1 MRPPSVSRVAIGR
14 NALARNTGWM
24 TLAQIVRL
32 AAQAVY
38 FVLIARSLGASGFGV
53 FAAALALVSILSP
66 FAALGTGNLLVMH
79 VARQPHSFSRAWG
92 NALVAIPAAGVPLT
106 LIAVAAG
113 WLLIP
118 TVPVRIVL
126 TLAVAEFFFARL
138 AETSGQA
145 FQGYERMLATA
156 QLGILPTFFRLCFAV
171 LITVTGG
178 SSLPATWAY
187 AYLCATVAAAVVG
200 VAVATALLGG
210 PRPDRPLAPSTLSQG
225 AYFAVAQSSSGIY
238 TDIDKTML
246 ASLAT
251 VQSAG
256 IYAAAYRATAMAFA
270 PVTAML
276 NAAYA
281 RFFRQGEAGIAGSR
295 ALAERLLPPAAAYG
309 AAASL
314 LLFFTAPLVPFVLGP
329 SYQESVGALR
339 WLSALPAIQVWYYL
353 AGDTLTGS
361 GYQRLRCVLQVGA
374 AALNVLLSLWLIP
387 RYSWQGAAWA
397 TLVSLGVLT
406 AALWT
411 SVAVLSRSETRK
423 RTHDDTHPQLAGV
436 QQ

>member
-1 MRPPSVSRVAIGR
+1 VRRPSVNRISIAR

-24 TLAQIVRL
+24 TLAQLVRL
-32 AAQAVY
+32 AAQGVY
-38 FVLIARSLGASGFGV
+38 FVLIARSLGAGGFGV

-79 VARQPHSFSRAWG
+79 VARQPHTFSRAWG
-92 NALVAIPAAGVPLT
+92 NALVAIPAAGAPLT
-106 LIAVAAG
+106 LIAVGAG

-118 TVPVRIVL
+118 NVPTRIVL

-145 FQGYERMLATA
+145 FQGFERMVATA
-156 QLGILPTFFRLCFAV
+156 QIGILPTLFRLGFAV
-171 LITVTGG
+171 LIALSGG

-187 AYLCATVAAAVVG
+187 AYLCATVAAAAVSVV
-200 VAVATALLGG
+200 VATAVLGR
-210 PRPDRPLAPSTLSQG
+210 PRPYRPLAPSTLGQG

-251 VQSAG
+251 VQAAG

-281 RFFRQGEAGIAGSR
+281 RFFRRGEAGIAGSR

-309 AAASL
+309 ALASL
-314 LLFFTAPLVPFVLGP
+314 ALFFTAPLVPVLLGP
-329 SYQESVGALR
+329 SYAESVGALR
-339 WLSALPAIQVWYYL
+339 WLAVLPAIQVWYYL

-361 GYQRLRCVLQVGA
+361 GYQKLRCALQAGA
-374 AALNVLLSLWLIP
+374 AALNVLLNLWLIP

-397 TLVSLGVLT
+397 TLVSLGLLT
-406 AALWT
+406 AALWV

-423 RTHDDTHPQLAGV
+423 RSHDDTHPQLARV